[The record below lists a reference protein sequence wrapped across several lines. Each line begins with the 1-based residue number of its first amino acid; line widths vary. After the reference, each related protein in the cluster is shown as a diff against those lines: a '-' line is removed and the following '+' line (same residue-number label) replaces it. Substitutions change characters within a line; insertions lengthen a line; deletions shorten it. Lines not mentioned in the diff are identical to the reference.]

1 MALREYPQG
10 SKILASSMASG
21 KRSRSPTALVSSSAE
36 EYTSVEKTD
45 IRAGSRPIIRILGGK
60 GVVWGRGGGE
70 DRPE

>member
-21 KRSRSPTALVSSSAE
+21 KRSHSPTALVSSSAE

-45 IRAGSRPIIRILGGK
+45 IRTGSRPIIRILGG
-60 GVVWGRGGGE
+60 GGGGGGGGE
-70 DRPE
+70 A